1 MLCQNEMVHYLI
13 TINPSP
19 IRFVKYGKS
28 RQYLNMFQSF
38 IILDNVF
45 PVLEHLLYLEFLKAG
60 F

>member
-1 MLCQNEMVHYLI
+1 MVHYLI

-19 IRFVKYGKS
+19 IRFVKCK
-28 RQYLNMFQSF
+28 MFQSF